1 MSYICSGGSAAVP
14 IELRANRK
22 SQVVGT
28 RRNRKGAV
36 VYDLNG
42 LGSEDWQ
49 RFSYRKGPFF
59 RK

>member
-1 MSYICSGGSAAVP
+1 MT
-14 IELRANRK
+14 L
-22 SQVVGT
+22 
-28 RRNRKGAV
+28 RKGAV

-49 RFSYRKGPFF
+49 QFKYRKGPFF